1 MLPFQPAADL
11 LEARAHLRHAVDGV
25 LTRLAAGVLPDHAER
40 ERVDCKE
47 EAGRRGAGG
56 VLLAGQQQNLA
67 AAQQLA
73 DEVACFANTPGGG
86 ALIVGVDNATGDLL
100 GTALDPEWLRHSI
113 YQRVDVAPSV
123 EDRVVEG
130 VRLLVLY
137 VSAAREPVE
146 DTGNRVRW
154 RVGAACVPVDR
165 AEWWRHRQDQ
175 AGYDSMAASAGR
187 TVADVSP
194 SAILVARRY
203 LRDAE
208 PSDGL
213 ASESAADLLRRLGAL
228 LPTDRLT
235 QAGALVFCPSEHAHL
250 ALTALDVESGDVILP
265 PEDLSGLSLL
275 EQLSAVEE
283 RLAALNTSIT
293 LRASFAEQTVRRL
306 PAGAVRE
313 AILNGLVHRDWL
325 TPESV
330 AVTWIQAD
338 SALQVISPGGFA
350 GGITAQTVLTG
361 RYARHPALA
370 DLFRALGLVE
380 KQGLGVDR
388 MYREMVT
395 LGHRPPLIVEDAGP
409 RVRVRLVG
417 GHPVVP
423 VMALAG
429 RIEPAVRRRDVRVA
443 LVVDAL
449 LREPFTTADR
459 MAVLLQRTAS
469 EADEA
474 LDAAADCRVDSQPLL
489 SRYKNVWMLSP
500 SAVSVVESAAPNHV
514 RKARGILTYRRPDD
528 PLRVVRAWLEVNDRI
543 TSGDQ
548 ARLAGI
554 TQTGALNQLERLVA
568 EDYLVR
574 GEGKGRNA
582 HFLPGPRLS
591 AQRVETAH
599 RGAPTT
605 ETTAAADAVAAGPA
619 RMRDRQ
625 DQEPADGR

>member
-1 MLPFQPAADL
+1 M
-11 LEARAHLRHAVDGV
+11 DGV
-25 LTRLAAGVLPDHAER
+25 LGRLAAGVLPDEAER
-40 ERVDCKE
+40 ERVDFK

-56 VLLAGQQQNLA
+56 VLLAGQPQNLA

-73 DEVACFANTPGGG
+73 DKVACFANTPSGG

-100 GTALDPEWLRHSI
+100 GTALEPEWLRHSI
-113 YQRVDVAPSV
+113 YQRVDVAPSIEERLV
-123 EDRVVEG
+123 GG

-137 VSAAREPVE
+137 VSATREPVE

-154 RVGAACVPVDR
+154 RVGPACVPVDR
-165 AEWWRHRQDQ
+165 TEWWRHRQDQ
-175 AGYDSMAASAGR
+175 AGYDSMATSTGR
-187 TVADVSP
+187 TLADVSP

-203 LRDAE
+203 LRDAD
-208 PSDGL
+208 PSG
-213 ASESAADLLRRLGAL
+213 AQAAESAADLLRRLGVL
-228 LPTDRLT
+228 LQTDRLT
-235 QAGALVFCPSEHAHL
+235 QAGALVFCPSDHAHL
-250 ALTALDVESGDVILP
+250 TLTALDVESGDVILP
-265 PEDLSGLSLL
+265 PEDLSGLSLI
-275 EQLSAVEE
+275 EQLAAVEG
-283 RLAALNTSIT
+283 RLTALNTSLT

-325 TPESV
+325 TPEPV
-330 AVTWIQAD
+330 TVTWVQAD
-338 SALQVISPGGFA
+338 SALQVLNPGGFA
-350 GGITAQTVLTG
+350 GGVTALNVLTG

-395 LGHRPPLIVEDAGP
+395 LGHRPPLIVEDGGP

-429 RIEPAVRRRDVRVA
+429 RIEPAIRRRDVRVA

-449 LREPFTTADR
+449 LREPFITAER
-459 MAVLLQRTAS
+459 IAGLLQRTVS
-469 EADEA
+469 EAGEA
-474 LDAAADCRVDSQPLL
+474 IDATAECRVDSQPLL
-489 SRYKNVWMLSP
+489 SRYKDVWLLSP
-500 SAVSVVESAAPNHV
+500 GAVSVVENAAPPHE
-514 RKARGILTYRRPDD
+514 RRARGILPYRRPEE
-528 PLRVVRAWLEVNDRI
+528 PLTVVRTWLEVHERI

-554 TQTGALNQLERLVA
+554 TQTGALTQLERLVT
-568 EDYLVR
+568 DGYLVR

-582 HFLPGPRLS
+582 HFLAGPRLPG
-591 AQRVETAH
+591 QR
-599 RGAPTT
+599 P
-605 ETTAAADAVAAGPA
+605 
-619 RMRDRQ
+619 
-625 DQEPADGR
+625 

>member
-1 MLPFQPAADL
+1 MLPFQPEADL
-11 LEARAHLRHAVDGV
+11 LETRVTLRRAVDGV
-25 LTRLAAGVLPDHAER
+25 LARLAAGVLPEDAER

-100 GTALDPEWLRHSI
+100 GTALDAEWLRHSI

-123 EDRVVEG
+123 EERVVEG

-137 VSAAREPVE
+137 VAVAREPVE

-154 RVGAACVPVDR
+154 RVGPACVPVDR

-175 AGYDSMAASAGR
+175 AGYDSMATSTGR
-187 TVADVSP
+187 TVADVSS
-194 SAILVARRY
+194 SAIRVARRY
-203 LRDAE
+203 LGDAD

-213 ASESAADLLRRLGAL
+213 AAESAGGLLRRLGVL
-228 LPTDRLT
+228 LQTDRLT
-235 QAGALVFCPSEHAHL
+235 QAGALVFCPSDHAHL
-250 ALTALDVESGDVILP
+250 SLTALDVEGGDVVLAA
-265 PEDLSGLSLL
+265 EDFSGLSLI

-283 RLAALNTSIT
+283 RLTALNTSIT

-325 TPESV
+325 TPEPV
-330 AVTWIQAD
+330 AVTWVQAD
-338 SALQVISPGGFA
+338 SALQVVSPGGFA

-409 RVRVRLVG
+409 GVRVRLVG
-417 GHPVVP
+417 GQPVVP

-429 RIEPAVRRRDVRVA
+429 RIEPVIRRRDVRVA
-443 LVVDAL
+443 MVVDTL
-449 LREPFTTADR
+449 LREPFTTAER
-459 MAVLLQRTAS
+459 MATVLQRTAP

-474 LDAAADCRVDSQPLL
+474 LAAGAECRIDSHPLL
-489 SRYKNVWMLSP
+489 ARYKNVWTLSP
-500 SAVSVVESAAPNHV
+500 AAVSVVENAAPIHE
-514 RKARGILTYRRPDD
+514 RRARGILPYRRPED
-528 PLRVVRAWLEVNDRI
+528 PLPVVRAWLDANDRI
-543 TSGDQ
+543 TSGDH
-548 ARLAGI
+548 ARLIGI
-554 TQTGALNQLERLVA
+554 TQNGALNQLERLVA
-568 EDYLVR
+568 DGYLVR

-582 HFLPGPRLS
+582 HFLAGPRLS
-591 AQRVETAH
+591 GQH
-599 RGAPTT
+599 
-605 ETTAAADAVAAGPA
+605 
-619 RMRDRQ
+619 Q
-625 DQEPADGR
+625 